1 MNRRTFPWS
10 ASSGGHTPLV
20 RSAFCPRMCL
30 VMLAQRLTEQGFV
43 TLTFDAAYQ
52 GESEGE
58 PHGLET
64 PPPLRERR
72 VAT

>member
-1 MNRRTFPWS
+1 
-10 ASSGGHTPLV
+10 
-20 RSAFCPRMCL
+20 MCL

-43 TLTFDAAYQ
+43 TLTFAAAYQ

-64 PPPLRERR
+64 P
-72 VAT
+72 TTQGT

>member
-1 MNRRTFPWS
+1 MERQQRRPYPVS
-10 ASSGGHTPLV
+10 AVGVLPADV
-20 RSAFCPRMCL
+20 PRD
-30 VMLAQRLTEQGFV
+30 ARPAPEREQGFV

-58 PHGLET
+58 PHGLEN
-64 PPPLRERR
+64 PPLRERR

>member
-1 MNRRTFPWS
+1 M
-10 ASSGGHTPLV
+10 

-58 PHGLET
+58 PHGLEN
-64 PPPLRERR
+64 PPLRERR

>member
-1 MNRRTFPWS
+1 
-10 ASSGGHTPLV
+10 V

-30 VMLAQRLTEQGFV
+30 AMPAQRLTEQGFV

-58 PHGLET
+58 PHGPENPFQRADDFRAAVSYLT
-64 PPPLRERR
+64 TRDD
-72 VAT
+72 VAP